1 MKQNK
6 FSVAVTGGIGS
17 GKSIVCQW
25 FNDQGIPVI
34 SADTLGHEA
43 LESPAVQKKL
53 TAEFGESIIRIGNI
67 DRQVL
72 GNIVFDD
79 ADKTA
84 RLNTITHPY
93 IISRIRRMLETQKES
108 LAIYEIPLLFE
119 AGMENLF
126 DIIVI
131 VWANENVRVE
141 RLKMRRG
148 MNEGKISYIMAQQYS
163 QEAAKA
169 RADYVIVNNG
179 SLEELEEKLG
189 ELYATLKQRM

>member
-148 MNEGKISYIMAQQYS
+148 MNEGKISLIMAKQYS

>member
-6 FSVAVTGGIGS
+6 FSIAITGGIGS

-43 LESPAVQKKL
+43 LESPEVLKKL
-53 TAEFGESIIRIGNI
+53 TEEFGESIILNGNI
-67 DRQVL
+67 DRHVL

-93 IISRIRRMLETQKES
+93 IISRIKEMLESQKET
-108 LAIYEIPLLFE
+108 LAVFEIPLLFE
-119 AGMENLF
+119 AGLENLF
-126 DIIVI
+126 DKIVI

-148 MNEGKISYIMAQQYS
+148 MNERKISLIMAKQYS
-163 QEAAKA
+163 QEAAKD
-169 RADYVIVNNG
+169 RADYVIVNND
-179 SLEELEEKLG
+179 SLEDLEKKLG

>member
-131 VWANENVRVE
+131 VWTNVNVRVE
-141 RLKMRRG
+141 RLKLRRG

>member
-6 FSVAVTGGIGS
+6 FSIAVTGGIGS

-25 FNDQGIPVI
+25 FSDQGIPVI
-34 SADTLGHEA
+34 SADILGHEA
-43 LESPAVQKKL
+43 LLSPAVQKKII
-53 TAEFGESIIRIGNI
+53 AEFGKSVVLNGNI
-67 DRQVL
+67 DRQLL

-84 RLNTITHPY
+84 RLNAITHPY
-93 IISRIRRMLETQKES
+93 IISRIKKMLKSQKEN
-108 LAIYEIPLLFE
+108 LAVFEIPLLFE
-119 AGMENLF
+119 VGLENLF
-126 DIIVI
+126 DKIVI
-131 VWANENVRVE
+131 VWAIGNIRVE

-148 MNEGKISYIMAQQYS
+148 MNERKISMIMAKQFS
-163 QEAAKA
+163 QEMAKA